1 MTAQG
6 SEHDIE
12 GSAGASNMRDANAVV
27 VGVDGSDSAEAAVV
41 WAARMCADRNL
52 SLRIIHA
59 LNFAP
64 YTYGAPYLDVAGIYD
79 WMEVEGKQIL
89 DRAATAARAVA
100 PDLDISTEISTMG
113 GARWLVSLSEDSRAL
128 VLGTSGSGAPGG
140 IGSTAV
146 NAASHGVCPV
156 VVVHRRGGEVPQEG
170 PVVVGVDGSPTSER
184 AIGVAFEEAALRG
197 VPLVAIHAWSDT
209 PHGTLAGGRNPI
221 RDPQALDDAQRE
233 VLSERLAGWCDRY
246 PDVEV
251 QRELYVDGP
260 RTHLLEWSQK
270 AQLVVV
276 GSRGRGGFRGLLLGS
291 TSNELVQK
299 AQCPVMVVRPERS

>member
-6 SEHDIE
+6 TEQGTRE
-12 GSAGASNMRDANAVV
+12 PSAARDANSVV
-27 VGVDGSDSAEAAVV
+27 VGVDGSTSAEAAVT
-41 WAARMCADRNL
+41 WAARMCAARNL

-59 LNFAP
+59 LDFSP
-64 YTYGAPYLDVAGIYD
+64 YTYGAPYLDVAGIYG
-79 WMEVEGKQIL
+79 WMEDQGKEIL
-89 DRAATAARAVA
+89 GRAAAVA
-100 PDLDISTEISTMG
+100 REVSADLDISTEVSTMG

-128 VLGTSGSGAPGG
+128 VLGASGSGAAGG

-156 VVVHRRGGEVPQEG
+156 VVVHERDGKVPDEG
-170 PVVVGVDGSPTSER
+170 PVVVGIDGSPTSER
-184 AIGVAFEEAALRG
+184 AIGVAFEEAAQRG

-209 PHGTLAGGRNPI
+209 PHGTLAGGHRGI
-221 RDPQALDDAQRE
+221 RDPRAFEDTERE
-233 VLSERLAGWCDRY
+233 VLSERLAGWSDRY
-246 PDVEV
+246 PDVDV
-251 QRELYVDGP
+251 QRELYIDGP
-260 RTHLLEWSQK
+260 RTHLLAWSQK

>member
-6 SEHDIE
+6 MEQGVEEPSV
-12 GSAGASNMRDANAVV
+12 ARDENSVI
-27 VGVDGSDSAEAAVV
+27 VGVDGSDAAQAAVV
-41 WAARMCADRNL
+41 WAARMCAERNL
-52 SLRIIHA
+52 TLRIIHA
-59 LNFAP
+59 LNFSP

-79 WMEVEGKQIL
+79 WMEDEGKEIL
-89 DRAATAARAVA
+89 GRAAAAARDVA
-100 PDLDISTEISTMG
+100 ADLTITTEISTMG

-128 VLGTSGSGAPGG
+128 VLGASGSGAAGG

-156 VVVHRRGGEVPQEG
+156 VVVHQRDGEVPSEG
-170 PVVVGVDGSPTSER
+170 PVVVGIDGSQTSER
-184 AIGVAFEEAALRG
+184 ATAVAFEEAALRG

-209 PHGTLAGGRNPI
+209 PHGTLAGGRSAI
-221 RDPQALDDAQRE
+221 RDPRAFEDAERE
-233 VLSERLAGWCDRY
+233 VLSERLAGWRDRY

-251 QRELYVDGP
+251 QRELYIDGP
-260 RTHLLEWSQK
+260 RTHLLAWSQK

>member
-1 MTAQG
+1 MAAEGIQYGVDEPSTA
-6 SEHDIE
+6 
-12 GSAGASNMRDANAVV
+12 RDANSVV
-27 VGVDGSDSAEAAVV
+27 VGVDGSAAAQAAVV
-41 WAARMCADRNL
+41 WAARMCAARKL

-59 LNFAP
+59 LNFSP

-79 WMEVEGKQIL
+79 WMEVQGKDIV
-89 DRAATAARAVA
+89 TAAAESARQVSA
-100 PDLDISTEISTMG
+100 DLDISTEISTMG

-128 VLGTSGSGAPGG
+128 VLGASGRGAAGG

-156 VVVHRRGGEVPQEG
+156 VVVHQRDGAVPDSG
-170 PVVVGVDGSPTSER
+170 PVVVGIDGSPTSER
-184 AIGVAFEEAALRG
+184 ATAVAFEEAARRG

-209 PHGTLAGGRNPI
+209 PHGTLAGERSAI
-221 RDPQALDDAQRE
+221 RDPRGFEDAEHE
-233 VLSERLAGWCDRY
+233 VLSERLAGWSDRY
-246 PDVEV
+246 PDVEIR
-251 QRELYVDGP
+251 RELYVDGP
-260 RTHLLEWSQK
+260 RTHLLAWSQK

-299 AQCPVMVVRPERS
+299 AQCPVMVVRPARS

>member
-6 SEHDIE
+6 MQH
-12 GSAGASNMRDANAVV
+12 GAEEPSIARDANAVI
-27 VGVDGSDSAEAAVV
+27 VGVDGSESAEAAVR
-41 WAARMCADRNL
+41 WAAQMCADRNL

-59 LNFAP
+59 LNFSP

-79 WMEVEGKQIL
+79 WMEDEGKEIL
-89 DRAATAARAVA
+89 SRAAAVA
-100 PDLDISTEISTMG
+100 REVSADLDISTEISTMG

-128 VLGTSGSGAPGG
+128 VLGASGSGSAGG

-156 VVVHRRGGEVPQEG
+156 VVVHQRDGQVPQEG

-184 AIGVAFEEAALRG
+184 ATGVAFEEAAQRG

-209 PHGTLAGGRNPI
+209 PHGTLAGGRSSI
-221 RDPQALDDAQRE
+221 RDPRAFEDAEHE
-233 VLSERLAGWCDRY
+233 VLSERLAGWCERY

-251 QRELYVDGP
+251 QRELYIDGP
-260 RTHLLEWSQK
+260 RTHLLAWSQK

>member
-1 MTAQG
+1 MTAG
-6 SEHDIE
+6 ETRYDTDEPSV
-12 GSAGASNMRDANAVV
+12 ARDANSVV
-27 VGVDGSDSAEAAVV
+27 VGVDGSDAAHDAVV
-41 WAARMCADRNL
+41 WATRMCAARNL
-52 SLRIIHA
+52 TLRLVHA
-59 LNFAP
+59 LNFSP

-79 WMEVEGKQIL
+79 WMEVQGKDIL
-89 DRAATAARAVA
+89 TAAAETARRVSADVR
-100 PDLDISTEISTMG
+100 ISTEISTMG

-128 VLGTSGSGAPGG
+128 VLGASGSGAAGG

-146 NAASHGVCPV
+146 GAASHGVCPV
-156 VVVHRRGGEVPQEG
+156 VVVHRRDGEVPDSG
-170 PVVVGVDGSPTSER
+170 PVVVGIDGSPTSER
-184 AIGVAFEEAALRG
+184 ATAVAFEEAALRG

-209 PHGTLAGGRNPI
+209 PHGTLAGGRNAI
-221 RDPQALDDAQRE
+221 RDPRAFEDAEHE
-233 VLSERLAGWCDRY
+233 VLSERLAGWCERY

-251 QRELYVDGP
+251 RRELYIDGP
-260 RTHLLEWSQK
+260 RTHLIAWSQK

>member
-1 MTAQG
+1 MT
-6 SEHDIE
+6 SEGME
-12 GSAGASNMRDANAVV
+12 YRVKEPSAARDANAVV
-27 VGVDGSDSAEAAVV
+27 VGVDGSDAAQAAVV

-59 LNFAP
+59 LNFSS
-64 YTYGAPYLDVAGIYD
+64 YTYGAPYLDVAGIFD
-79 WMEVEGKQIL
+79 WMEDEGKEIL
-89 DRAATAARAVA
+89 ARAAAAAREVS
-100 PDLDISTEISTMG
+100 PDLDISTEISTLG

-128 VLGTSGSGAPGG
+128 VLGASGSGAAGG

-156 VVVHRRGGEVPQEG
+156 VVVHQRNGEVPSDG
-170 PVVVGVDGSPTSER
+170 PVVVGIDGSPTSER
-184 AIGVAFEEAALRG
+184 ATAVAFDEAAQRG

-209 PHGTLAGGRNPI
+209 PHGTLAGGRSAI
-221 RDPQALDDAQRE
+221 VDPRAFEDAQQVE
-233 VLSERLAGWCDRY
+233 LAERLAGWSERY

-251 QRELYVDGP
+251 RRELYIDGP
-260 RTHLLEWSQK
+260 RTHLLAWSQK

-299 AQCPVMVVRPERS
+299 AKCPVMVVRPERS

>member
-6 SEHDIE
+6 MQH
-12 GSAGASNMRDANAVV
+12 GAEEPSIARDANAVI
-27 VGVDGSDSAEAAVV
+27 VGVDGSEAAEAAVR
-41 WAARMCADRNL
+41 WAAQMCADRNL

-59 LNFAP
+59 LNFSP

-79 WMEVEGKQIL
+79 WMEDEGKEIL
-89 DRAATAARAVA
+89 SRAAAVA
-100 PDLDISTEISTMG
+100 REVSADLDISTEISTMG

-128 VLGTSGSGAPGG
+128 VLGASGSGSAGG

-156 VVVHRRGGEVPQEG
+156 VVVHQRDGQVPQEG

-184 AIGVAFEEAALRG
+184 ATGVAFEEAAQRG

-209 PHGTLAGGRNPI
+209 PHGTLAGGRSSI
-221 RDPQALDDAQRE
+221 RDPRAFEDSEHE
-233 VLSERLAGWCDRY
+233 VLSERLAGWCQRY

-251 QRELYVDGP
+251 QRELYIDGP
-260 RTHLLEWSQK
+260 RTHLLAWSQK

-291 TSNELVQK
+291 TSNELVQT

>member
-6 SEHDIE
+6 MQQ
-12 GSAGASNMRDANAVV
+12 GAGEPSIARDANAVI
-27 VGVDGSDSAEAAVV
+27 VGVDGSESAEAAVR

-59 LNFAP
+59 LNFSP

-79 WMEVEGKQIL
+79 WMEDEGKEIL
-89 DRAATAARAVA
+89 SRAAAVA
-100 PDLDISTEISTMG
+100 REVSADLDISTEISTLG

-128 VLGTSGSGAPGG
+128 VLGASGSGAAGG

-156 VVVHRRGGEVPQEG
+156 VVVHQRDGEVPQEG
-170 PVVVGVDGSPTSER
+170 PVVVGIDGSPTSER
-184 AIGVAFEEAALRG
+184 ATGVAFEEAAQRG

-209 PHGTLAGGRNPI
+209 PHGTLAGGRSAI
-221 RDPQALDDAQRE
+221 RDPRGFEDAERE
-233 VLSERLAGWCDRY
+233 VLSERLAGWCERF

-251 QRELYVDGP
+251 QRELYIDGP
-260 RTHLLEWSQK
+260 RTHLLAWSQK